1 MLRFES
7 IEAAYKKK
15 WSRESIGVELKNF
28 HFIMKT
34 TKIIN
39 QTKVNNKSVS
49 KTAKNKTT
57 DNMENEDFPI
67 VGIGTSA
74 GGLETLEQF
83 FSKMPEKTGMAF
95 VIVQH
100 LDANHVSMMPEL
112 LQRMTTMK
120 VFQIT
125 DYLKVKPNCV
135 YVIPPNKTISLLNGF
150 LHLFAPIETEGLR
163 LPIDIFFRSLAEDKK
178 EKSIG
183 VILTGMG
190 LDGSLGIKAIKEKNG
205 IVLVQ
210 DPETAKFD
218 SMPRSAVKGV
228 MADIIAPVEELPAKL
243 IHLLQF
249 MPSKKRD
256 LEIDSTNKSNL
267 DKIIIL
273 LREQTGHDFSSYK
286 KNTLFRRVERRKGI
300 HNINKIENYVRFM
313 QENPK
318 ETEILFKELLIGV
331 TSFFRDTEVW
341 EKLKEVVLPEML
353 EKLPDGTVLRAWVSG
368 CSTGEEAYSLAI
380 IFNEILEKSQKKRDI
395 NLQIFAT
402 DLDLEAIEKARKG
415 VFPPNITV
423 DVSPERLS
431 RFFINENNGFRVNNA
446 IREMVVFAHHNVIK
460 DPPFTKLNLLT
471 CRNMLIYM
479 EPELQKKIIRLF
491 NYSLNPGGIM
501 VLGSAET
508 LGADTEGFN
517 VIDANLKIFK
527 RSSLSKTSNLLDFPS
542 SFSINNKIKPEI
554 LATPINEENIQTL
567 ADQIIIN
574 DFAPASVLVSEKGD
588 IIYITGRTGKY
599 LEPLAGKA
607 NWNIFAMLRDDLR
620 LELPIA
626 FQKALKNYE
635 PVTLRKIKIENY
647 GNEQYIDITI
657 QQIEKPATL
666 KGKVMVVFKDLPKI
680 EESQIVNLKKS
691 TNKREKELE
700 IELHQCYEDL
710 KRLKD
715 EMNNSEEEIKTTYEE
730 LQSTNEELQSTNEE
744 LTTSKEEMQ
753 SLNEELH
760 TVNIEL
766 QNKVTD
772 YVQANNDM
780 KNLLNS
786 TEIATLFLDKDLN
799 IRRFTDTITNIYK
812 VRNTDI
818 GRPITDLVT
827 DLQYPEIIIDSKQVI
842 KTLNFIEKSISTKDG
857 RWFDVKIMPYRTLDD
872 HIEGLVLTFNDVTK
886 FKQVELELKE
896 ANDKLQKSDETRY
909 RQLFKIAKEGILVI
923 DAATGK
929 VTDVNPYLVELLGQS
944 KKQFIEKEIWSIGVF
959 KKLIPSI
966 DAFKKMVQ
974 EEFIHYDDLEIITA
988 DKKTI
993 VLELIGDTYIAD
1005 DKKTIQFLFRHS
1017 KNKD

>member
-1 MLRFES
+1 
-7 IEAAYKKK
+7 
-15 WSRESIGVELKNF
+15 
-28 HFIMKT
+28 MKT

-39 QTKVNNKSVS
+39 QTKVKDNSVS
-49 KTAKNKTT
+49 ITAKNKTT
-57 DNMENEDFPI
+57 DKLENNDFPI
-67 VGIGTSA
+67 VGIGASA

-100 LDANHVSMMPEL
+100 LDPNHKGMMPEL
-112 LQRMTTMK
+112 LQRMTSMK
-120 VFQIT
+120 VMQVT
-125 DYLKVKPNCV
+125 DCLKVKPNCV
-135 YVIPPNKTISLLNGF
+135 YVIPPNKNMSLLNGF
-150 LHLFAPIETEGLR
+150 FHLFAPIEKQGLR

-183 VILTGMG
+183 IILTGMG
-190 LDGSLGIKAIKEKNG
+190 SDGSLGIKTIKEKNG

-218 SMPRSAVKGV
+218 SMPRSAVKAV
-228 MADIIAPVEELPAKL
+228 IADIIAPVEELPTKL
-243 IHLLQF
+243 IHFLQF

-256 LEIDSTNKSNL
+256 IEIDNTNKSYL

-286 KNTLFRRVERRKGI
+286 KNTLFRRVERRKSI

-341 EKLKEVVLPEML
+341 KKLKEVVLPEML

-380 IFNEILEKSQKKRDI
+380 VFKEVLEKFKKKR
-395 NLQIFAT
+395 NLKLQIFAT

-415 VFPPNITV
+415 VFPPNIAV
-423 DVSPERLS
+423 DVSPEHLS
-431 RFFINENNGFRVNNA
+431 RFFINNINGYRVNTA

-501 VLGSAET
+501 ILGSAET
-508 LGADTEGFN
+508 LGVDNEEFD

-527 RSSLSKTSNLLDFPS
+527 RSSLSKTSSLLDFPS
-542 SFSINNKIKPEI
+542 SFSINNKIKTKI

-599 LEPLAGKA
+599 LEPIAGKA
-607 NWNIFAMLRDDLR
+607 NWNIFAMLRNDVR

-647 GNEQYIDITI
+647 GNEQYVDIII

-666 KGKVMVVFKDLPKI
+666 KGKVMIVFKDLPKI
-680 EESQIVNLKKS
+680 EESQVLNLKQS
-691 TNKREKELE
+691 SNKREKELE
-700 IELHQCYEDL
+700 IELQQCYEDL
-710 KRLKD
+710 KRVKE
-715 EMNNSEEEIKTTYEE
+715 EMHNSEEEIKTTYEE

-786 TEIATLFLDKDLN
+786 TEIATLFLDKELN
-799 IRRFTDTITNIYK
+799 IRRFTDPITNIYK

-818 GRPITDLVT
+818 GRPITDLMT
-827 DLQYPEIIIDSKQVI
+827 DLQYPEIVIHSKQVI
-842 KTLNFIEKSISTKDG
+842 KTLNFIEKSISTTDG
-857 RWFDVKIMPYRTLDD
+857 RWYDVKIMPYRTLDD
-872 HIEGLVLTFNDVTK
+872 HIDGLVLTFNDVTK
-886 FKQVELELKE
+886 FKQLELDLKE
-896 ANDKLQKSDETRY
+896 ANEKLQKSEETRY
-909 RQLFKIAKEGILVI
+909 RHLFKTAKEGILVL
-923 DAATGK
+923 DADTGK
-929 VTDVNPYLVELLGQS
+929 VIDVNPYLVELLGES
-944 KKQFIEKEIWSIGVF
+944 KKQFIGKEIWSIGLF

-966 DAFKKMVQ
+966 DAFKKLVR
-974 EEFIHYDDLEIITA
+974 EEFIHCDDLEITTA
-988 DKKTI
+988 DNKTI
-993 VLELIGDTYIAD
+993 VLEFNGDTYIAD
-1005 DKKTIQFLFRHS
+1005 DKKIIQCLFRLNE
-1017 KNKD
+1017 NKD